1 MAISMSTARTYT
13 MSVVILRMNPTI
25 QLCSSSCQEICMM
38 DDMPKKTDS
47 KERMIA
53 AARRLFREHGYLGTA
68 LSDVVTESAAP
79 RGSIYFHFPGGKEEL
94 ASEVTL
100 LHASDRIA
108 DINRAAATTT
118 TAAQLIEVFMGR
130 ERDDLVSS
138 NYREGCAVA
147 PIVIESTPASDVLS
161 DAARRAFQDLITT
174 LAARFT
180 EKGLP
185 HKRAVQLATN
195 VWTSVEG
202 ALILSRVLHSPEP
215 FDLAIAQ
222 LAATAGSEAT
232 AVTHRTRKGT

>member
-1 MAISMSTARTYT
+1 MLQSDSIK
-13 MSVVILRMNPTI
+13 
-25 QLCSSSCQEICMM
+25 CQELCMM

-100 LHASDRIA
+100 LHASVRIA
-108 DINRAAATTT
+108 DINRAAAATT

-130 ERDDLVSS
+130 ERDDLVAS

-147 PIVIESTPASDVLS
+147 PIVIESPPASDQLS
-161 DAARRAFQDLITT
+161 DATRRAFQDLITT
-174 LAARFT
+174 LAARLT
-180 EKGLP
+180 EKGLADA
-185 HKRAVQLATN
+185 KATQLATN
-195 VWTSVEG
+195 VWT
-202 ALILSRVLHSPEP
+202 
-215 FDLAIAQ
+215 
-222 LAATAGSEAT
+222 
-232 AVTHRTRKGT
+232 